1 MLGKFQVRTDLALE
15 AREIC
20 EETMKRHQ
28 QKAADE
34 AAYRDTGICGGESSD
49 AENQDSLWQEDEE
62 SRTDAKERIRGV
74 RVEEH
79 ADEEREI
86 YTTTVTI
93 ETENAAKTMGKPVG
107 TYITLEAP
115 NMSTPDEDY
124 HREISEELAKHL
136 NELIGGRKESVLVV
150 GLGNRDVTPDA
161 LGPEVVNNLQITRHM
176 IREYGRMPDGRESV
190 GEISAIVPGVMAQTG
205 METLEIIRGVAEE
218 TRPHLIIAV
227 DALAA
232 RSTKR
237 LNRTIQITDT
247 GINPGS
253 GVGNHR
259 DAINEKTTGVPVIA
273 VGIPTVVD
281 AATIVNDTMEELV
294 DQMDRSEHFQM
305 LGGTLGTLDYAKKHE
320 MIRELI
326 SPSLN
331 TMFVTPK
338 DIDETVKYLSYT
350 ISEALNLALTV

>member
-1 MLGKFQVRTDLALE
+1 MMGEFQIRTDLALE
-15 AREIC
+15 AKENY
-20 EETMKRHQ
+20 E
-28 QKAADE
+28 AD
-34 AAYRDTGICGGESSD
+34 D
-49 AENQDSLWQEDEE
+49 A
-62 SRTDAKERIRGV
+62 RMRGV
-74 RVEEH
+74 RVEEEK
-79 ADEEREI
+79 DEEREI
-86 YTTTVTI
+86 YTTTVVI
-93 ETENAAKTMGKPVG
+93 ETENGARAMGKPVG

-115 NMSTPDEDY
+115 NMSMPDAGY

-136 NELIGGRKESVLVV
+136 RRLRQLICGPDGSVLVV
-150 GLGNRDVTPDA
+150 GLGNREVTPDA
-161 LGPEVVNNLQITRHM
+161 LGPDVVSNLNITRHM
-176 IREYGRMPDGRESV
+176 IRIYGRISDDLRTA

-205 METLEIIRGVAEE
+205 METLEIIKGVVDE
-218 TRPHLIIAV
+218 TQPDLVLVI

-259 DAINEKTTGVPVIA
+259 NAINQESLGVPVIA
-273 VGIPTVVD
+273 VGVPTVVD
-281 AATIVNDTMEELV
+281 AATIVNDTMEELIA
-294 DQMDRSEHFQM
+294 QMDDSESM
-305 LGGTLGTLDYAKKHE
+305 RKLGGTLGTLDQAEKHQ

-326 SPSLN
+326 SPHLN

-350 ISEALNLALTV
+350 ISEGLNLAFSAAAD